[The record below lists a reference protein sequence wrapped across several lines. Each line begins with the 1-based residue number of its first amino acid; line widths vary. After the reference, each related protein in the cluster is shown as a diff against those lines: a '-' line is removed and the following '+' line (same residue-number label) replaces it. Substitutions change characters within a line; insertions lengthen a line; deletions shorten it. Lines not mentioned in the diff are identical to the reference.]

1 MPARG
6 VALAPPASGSP
17 GPSVPVD
24 ASGRAEIDGD
34 PWTVLDSAAQ
44 IAHVLRYPWPVG
56 RAAVLSALHLA
67 GYWPT
72 ETALKTFLRESR

>member
-6 VALAPPASGSP
+6 VALAPPLSGNA

-24 ASGRAEIDGD
+24 SSGRALVDDD
-34 PWTVLDSAAQ
+34 PWTVLDSAEQ
-44 IAHVLRYPWPVG
+44 IARVLRYPWPVG
-56 RAAVLSALHLA
+56 RAAVLSALQLA

-72 ETALKTFLRESR
+72 ADALKTFLREYR